1 MNVIK
6 IKTLPSSLYKM
17 KIIVDERET
26 ALYGLLTQQP
36 RDDKKPQI
44 EKRVIPLGDILFTSD
59 DESITYQI
67 IERKSVADL
76 LASVKDGRYA
86 EQSYRLGNCF
96 SNRHNIVYLIEGQV
110 RDHDKKL
117 VFACMASLNYFKGF
131 SITRTVSLVETAQY
145 IEITADK
152 IARELGKGT
161 SPATTSPATTSP
173 ATTSP
178 ATISPATTS
187 PATTSPAIITTDIIE
202 DNTSNIE
209 VQNTT
214 ASTFDYCS
222 VVKVA
227 KKANITRE
235 NIGQL
240 MLMQIPGISSTISGE
255 IMRPFATF
263 AAFIDHLRLEP
274 AYLETIVLE
283 SSGKKRKLGSNVV
296 AAIRDYLL

>member
-1 MNVIK
+1 MS
-6 IKTLPSSLYKM
+6 SSLYKM
-17 KIIVDERET
+17 KIIVDEREA
-26 ALYGLLTQQP
+26 ALYTLLTQYS
-36 RDDKKPQI
+36 RDDKKPKI
-44 EKRVIPLGDILFTSD
+44 EKRVLPLGDILFTSD
-59 DESITYQI
+59 DESITHQV

-96 SNRHNIVYLIEGQV
+96 PNRHNILYLIEGPV

-131 SITRTVSLVETAQY
+131 SITRTVSLAETVQY

-152 IARELGKGT
+152 IARELEKGT
-161 SPATTSPATTSP
+161 SISVSSASVTVSVDTTVTPS
-173 ATTSP
+173 
-178 ATISPATTS
+178 
-187 PATTSPAIITTDIIE
+187 
-202 DNTSNIE
+202 DNAPIVE
-209 VQNTT
+209 VQQAT
-214 ASTFDYCS
+214 STFDYCS

-227 KKANITRE
+227 KKANITRD

-263 AAFIDHLRLEP
+263 AAFIDHLRTEP
-274 AYLETIVLE
+274 AYLDTIVLE
-283 SSGKKRKLGSNVV
+283 SSGKKRKLGSNII
-296 AAIRDYLL
+296 AAIREYLM

>member
-1 MNVIK
+1 MS
-6 IKTLPSSLYKM
+6 SSLYKM

-26 ALYGLLTQQP
+26 ALYTLLTQQP
-36 RDDKKPQI
+36 RDDKKTQI

-96 SNRHNIVYLIEGQV
+96 PNRHNIVYLIEGQV

-117 VFACMASLNYFKGF
+117 VFSCMASLNYFKGF
-131 SITRTVSLVETAQY
+131 SITRTVSLAETAQY

-152 IARELGKGT
+152 IARELGKGS
-161 SPATTSPATTSP
+161 SPASSLATPSPSTT
-173 ATTSP
+173 
-178 ATISPATTS
+178 
-187 PATTSPAIITTDIIE
+187 IIPT
-202 DNTSNIE
+202 E
-209 VQNTT
+209 VVGPTNAETQ
-214 ASTFDYCS
+214 DYCS
-222 VVKVA
+222 VVKVS

-263 AAFIDHLRLEP
+263 AAFIDHLRSEP

>member
-1 MNVIK
+1 M
-6 IKTLPSSLYKM
+6 PSSLYKM
-17 KIIVDERET
+17 KIIVDERES
-26 ALYGLLTQQP
+26 ALYGLLTKDTAKQT
-36 RDDKKPQI
+36 I
-44 EKRVIPLGDILFTSD
+44 EKRVIPLGDILFTND

-67 IERKSVADL
+67 IERKSVSDL

-96 SNRHNIVYLIEGQV
+96 PNRHNIVYLIEGPV
-110 RDHDKKL
+110 RDHDKKM

-131 SITRTVSLVETAQY
+131 SVTRTMSMAETAQY

-152 IARELGKGT
+152 IARELLKGT
-161 SPATTSPATTSP
+161 VVNATTSVPTDNTVTTETLSNVEVPAATT
-173 ATTSP
+173 
-178 ATISPATTS
+178 
-187 PATTSPAIITTDIIE
+187 
-202 DNTSNIE
+202 
-209 VQNTT
+209 Q
-214 ASTFDYCS
+214 DYCS

-263 AAFIDHLRLEP
+263 AAFLDHLRAEP
-274 AYLETIVLE
+274 AYLDNIVLE
-283 SSGKKRKLGSNVV
+283 SSGKKRKLGSNII
-296 AAIRDYLL
+296 AGIRDYLL

>member
-1 MNVIK
+1 MC
-6 IKTLPSSLYKM
+6 SSLYKM
-17 KIIVDERET
+17 KIIVDERES
-26 ALYGLLTQQP
+26 ALYTLLTQQP

-86 EQSYRLGNCF
+86 EQSYRLANCF
-96 SNRHNIVYLIEGQV
+96 PNRHNIVYLIEGQV

-131 SITRTVSLVETAQY
+131 SITRTVSLAETAQY

-161 SPATTSPATTSP
+161 SPATPSPALSPSTVASPTVTSSV
-173 ATTSP
+173 TVTS
-178 ATISPATTS
+178 
-187 PATTSPAIITTDIIE
+187 DICQ

-209 VQNTT
+209 VQNT

-263 AAFIDHLRLEP
+263 AAFIDHLRSEP

-283 SSGKKRKLGSNVV
+283 SSGKKRKLGSNVI
-296 AAIRDYLL
+296 AAIKAYLL

>member
-1 MNVIK
+1 M
-6 IKTLPSSLYKM
+6 PSSLYKM
-17 KIIVDERET
+17 KIIVDERES
-26 ALYGLLTQQP
+26 ALYGLLTKDTPKQT
-36 RDDKKPQI
+36 I
-44 EKRVIPLGDILFTSD
+44 EKRVIPLGDILFTND

-67 IERKSVADL
+67 IERKSVSDL

-96 SNRHNIVYLIEGQV
+96 PNRHNIVYLIEGPV

-131 SITRTVSLVETAQY
+131 SITRTVSLAETAQY

-152 IARELGKGT
+152 IARELSKGSSPASSPAIPSPAS
-161 SPATTSPATTSP
+161 SPATPTNADITS
-173 ATTSP
+173 
-178 ATISPATTS
+178 
-187 PATTSPAIITTDIIE
+187 ITTTHDTPSDVVTNVE
-202 DNTSNIE
+202 A
-209 VQNTT
+209 Q
-214 ASTFDYCS
+214 DYCS

-263 AAFIDHLRLEP
+263 AAFIDHLRSEP

-296 AAIRDYLL
+296 AAIKAYLL

>member
-1 MNVIK
+1 MS
-6 IKTLPSSLYKM
+6 SSLYKM

-26 ALYGLLTQQP
+26 ALYTILTQQP
-36 RDDKKPQI
+36 ARMTI

-96 SNRHNIVYLIEGQV
+96 PNRHNIVYLIEGQV

-131 SITRTVSLVETAQY
+131 SITRTVSLAETAQY

-161 SPATTSPATTSP
+161 SQASSAATPSAATPS
-173 ATTSP
+173 A
-178 ATISPATTS
+178 
-187 PATTSPAIITTDIIE
+187 
-202 DNTSNIE
+202 
-209 VQNTT
+209 
-214 ASTFDYCS
+214 ASTTTIPTEVAGPTNVEAVDYCS

-263 AAFIDHLRLEP
+263 AAFIDHLRSEP

>member
-1 MNVIK
+1 MC
-6 IKTLPSSLYKM
+6 SSLYKM
-17 KIIVDERET
+17 KIIVDERES
-26 ALYGLLTQQP
+26 ALYTILTQQP
-36 RDDKKPQI
+36 ARMTI

-67 IERKSVADL
+67 IERKSIADL

-86 EQSYRLGNCF
+86 EQSYRLANCF
-96 SNRHNIVYLIEGQV
+96 PNRHNIVYLIEGQV

-131 SITRTVSLVETAQY
+131 SITRTVSLAETAQY

-161 SPATTSPATTSP
+161 SPALSPATPSP
-173 ATTSP
+173 ATPSP
-178 ATISPATTS
+178 ATPSQASSPTVPSQATVAS
-187 PATTSPAIITTDIIE
+187 PTVENSVTITTDICQ
-202 DNTSNIE
+202 DNTSIVE
-209 VQNTT
+209 AQNT

-263 AAFIDHLRLEP
+263 AAFIDHLRSEP

-283 SSGKKRKLGSNVV
+283 SSGKKRKLGSNVI
-296 AAIRDYLL
+296 AAIKAYLL

>member
-1 MNVIK
+1 MS
-6 IKTLPSSLYKM
+6 SSLYKM
-17 KIIVDERET
+17 KIIVDEREASLY
-26 ALYGLLTQQP
+26 ALLIQQP
-36 RDDKKPQI
+36 RDDKKPKI
-44 EKRVIPLGDILFTSD
+44 EKRVLPLGDILFTSD
-59 DESITYQI
+59 DESITHQV

-76 LASVKDGRYA
+76 LSSVKDGRYA

-96 SNRHNIVYLIEGQV
+96 PNRHNILYLIEGPV

-131 SITRTVSLVETAQY
+131 SITRTVSLAETAQY

-152 IARELGKGT
+152 IARELEKGT
-161 SPATTSPATTSP
+161 STAPAPVSVAPVNTAHTSTTVTS
-173 ATTSP
+173 S
-178 ATISPATTS
+178 
-187 PATTSPAIITTDIIE
+187 
-202 DNTSNIE
+202 DNAPIVE
-209 VQNTT
+209 VQQAT
-214 ASTFDYCS
+214 STFDYCS

-227 KKANITRE
+227 KKANITRD

-263 AAFIDHLRLEP
+263 AAFIDHLRTEP

-283 SSGKKRKLGSNVV
+283 SSGKKRKLGSNII

>member
-1 MNVIK
+1 M
-6 IKTLPSSLYKM
+6 PSSLYKM
-17 KIIVDERET
+17 KIIVDEREA
-26 ALYGLLTQQP
+26 ALYGLLTK
-36 RDDKKPQI
+36 DTAKQI
-44 EKRVIPLGDILFTSD
+44 NEKRVIPLGDILFTND

-67 IERKSVADL
+67 IERKSVSDL

-96 SNRHNIVYLIEGQV
+96 PNRHNIVYLIEGPV

-131 SITRTVSLVETAQY
+131 SVTRTVSLAETAQY

-152 IARELGKGT
+152 IARELLKGT
-161 SPATTSPATTSP
+161 VVNATTSVPTDNTVTTETPSNVEVQAATT
-173 ATTSP
+173 
-178 ATISPATTS
+178 
-187 PATTSPAIITTDIIE
+187 
-202 DNTSNIE
+202 
-209 VQNTT
+209 Q
-214 ASTFDYCS
+214 DYCS

-263 AAFIDHLRLEP
+263 AAFLDHLRAEP
-274 AYLETIVLE
+274 AYLDNIVLE
-283 SSGKKRKLGSNVV
+283 SSGKKRKLGSNII
-296 AAIRDYLL
+296 AGIRDYLL

>member
-1 MNVIK
+1 
-6 IKTLPSSLYKM
+6 M
-17 KIIVDERET
+17 KIIVDEREA
-26 ALYGLLTQQP
+26 ALYGLLTKDIPKQT
-36 RDDKKPQI
+36 I
-44 EKRVIPLGDILFTSD
+44 EKRVIPLGDILFTND

-67 IERKSVADL
+67 IERKSVSDL

-96 SNRHNIVYLIEGQV
+96 PNRHNIVYLIEGPV
-110 RDHDKKL
+110 RDHDKKM

-131 SITRTVSLVETAQY
+131 SVTRTVSLVETAQY

-152 IARELGKGT
+152 IARELAKGT
-161 SPATTSPATTSP
+161 VIATTSVPTDKTVTTETPSNVEVQAATT
-173 ATTSP
+173 
-178 ATISPATTS
+178 
-187 PATTSPAIITTDIIE
+187 
-202 DNTSNIE
+202 
-209 VQNTT
+209 Q
-214 ASTFDYCS
+214 DYCS

-263 AAFIDHLRLEP
+263 AAFLDHLRAEP
-274 AYLETIVLE
+274 AYLDNIVLE
-283 SSGKKRKLGSNVV
+283 SSGKKRKLGSNII
-296 AAIRDYLL
+296 AGIRDYLL

>member
-1 MNVIK
+1 MFECTRYTS
-6 IKTLPSSLYKM
+6 IKTMSSSLYKM

-26 ALYGLLTQQP
+26 ALYTLLTQQP
-36 RDDKKPQI
+36 HDDKKPQI

-86 EQSYRLGNCF
+86 EQSYRLANCF
-96 SNRHNIVYLIEGQV
+96 PNRHNIVYLIEGPV

-117 VFACMASLNYFKGF
+117 VFSCMASLNYFKGF
-131 SITRTVSLVETAQY
+131 SITRTVSLAETAQY

-152 IARELGKGT
+152 ISRELSKGSSQASSLAT
-161 SPATTSPATTSP
+161 PSPSTT
-173 ATTSP
+173 
-178 ATISPATTS
+178 TIPT
-187 PATTSPAIITTDIIE
+187 
-202 DNTSNIE
+202 E
-209 VQNTT
+209 VVGPTNAETQ
-214 ASTFDYCS
+214 DYCS

-263 AAFIDHLRLEP
+263 AAFIDHLRSEP

-283 SSGKKRKLGSNVV
+283 SSGKKRKLGSNVI
-296 AAIRDYLL
+296 AAIKVYLL

>member
-1 MNVIK
+1 MC
-6 IKTLPSSLYKM
+6 SSLYKM
-17 KIIVDERET
+17 KIIVDERES
-26 ALYGLLTQQP
+26 ALYTLLTQQP

-86 EQSYRLGNCF
+86 EQSYRLANCF
-96 SNRHNIVYLIEGQV
+96 PNRHNIVYLIEGQV

-131 SITRTVSLVETAQY
+131 SITRTVSLAETAQY

-152 IARELGKGT
+152 IARELSKGT
-161 SPATTSPATTSP
+161 SPATPSAASSPAS
-173 ATTSP
+173 
-178 ATISPATTS
+178 
-187 PATTSPAIITTDIIE
+187 SPAITIPT
-202 DNTSNIE
+202 E
-209 VQNTT
+209 VAGPTNVE
-214 ASTFDYCS
+214 AVDYCS
-222 VVKVA
+222 VVKVV

-263 AAFIDHLRLEP
+263 AAFIDHLRSEP

-283 SSGKKRKLGSNVV
+283 SSGKKRKLGSNVI
-296 AAIRDYLL
+296 AAIKAYLL

>member
-1 MNVIK
+1 M
-6 IKTLPSSLYKM
+6 PFSLYKM

-36 RDDKKPQI
+36 ARMTI

-67 IERKSVADL
+67 IERKSIADL

-86 EQSYRLGNCF
+86 EQSYRLANCF
-96 SNRHNIVYLIEGQV
+96 PNRHNIVYLIEGQV

-131 SITRTVSLVETAQY
+131 SITRTVSLAETAQY

-152 IARELGKGT
+152 IARELSKGT
-161 SPATTSPATTSP
+161 SPASSPAIPSQASSPATTSPTVESPTVATSVTV
-173 ATTSP
+173 
-178 ATISPATTS
+178 
-187 PATTSPAIITTDIIE
+187 TTDICQ
-202 DNTSNIE
+202 DNTSSVE
-209 VQNTT
+209 VQNT

-263 AAFIDHLRLEP
+263 AALIDHLRSEP

>member
-1 MNVIK
+1 
-6 IKTLPSSLYKM
+6 M
-17 KIIVDERET
+17 KIIVDEREA
-26 ALYGLLTQQP
+26 ALYGLLIQQP

-67 IERKSVADL
+67 IERKSIADL

-96 SNRHNIVYLIEGQV
+96 PNRHNIVYLIEGQV

-131 SITRTVSLVETAQY
+131 SITRTVSLAETAQY

-152 IARELGKGT
+152 IARELSKGT
-161 SPATTSPATTSP
+161 SQAATTS

-187 PATTSPAIITTDIIE
+187 SATTSSATTSSATISPSTTTIP
-202 DNTSNIE
+202 TE
-209 VQNTT
+209 VAGPTNAETQ
-214 ASTFDYCS
+214 DYCS

-263 AAFIDHLRLEP
+263 AAFIDHLRSEP

-283 SSGKKRKLGSNVV
+283 SSGKKRKLGSNVI
-296 AAIRDYLL
+296 AAIKAYLL

>member
-1 MNVIK
+1 MS
-6 IKTLPSSLYKM
+6 SSLYKM
-17 KIIVDERET
+17 KIIVDEREA
-26 ALYGLLTQQP
+26 ALYTLLIQQP
-36 RDDKKPQI
+36 RDDKKPKI
-44 EKRVIPLGDILFTSD
+44 EKRVLPLGDILFTSD
-59 DESITYQI
+59 DESITHQV

-96 SNRHNIVYLIEGQV
+96 PTRHNILDLIEGPV

-131 SITRTVSLVETAQY
+131 SITRTVSLAETAQY

-152 IARELGKGT
+152 IARELEKGT
-161 SPATTSPATTSP
+161 STAPAPVSVATVSTAHTSTTVTPS
-173 ATTSP
+173 
-178 ATISPATTS
+178 
-187 PATTSPAIITTDIIE
+187 
-202 DNTSNIE
+202 DNTPIVE
-209 VQNTT
+209 VQQAT
-214 ASTFDYCS
+214 STFDYCS

-227 KKANITRE
+227 KKANITRD

-263 AAFIDHLRLEP
+263 AAFIDHLRTEP
-274 AYLETIVLE
+274 AYLDTIVLE
-283 SSGKKRKLGSNVV
+283 SSGKKRKLGSNIIV
-296 AAIRDYLL
+296 AIKEYLL

>member
-1 MNVIK
+1 M
-6 IKTLPSSLYKM
+6 PSSLYKM
-17 KIIVDERET
+17 KIIVDERESV
-26 ALYGLLTQQP
+26 LYGLLTKDTAKQT
-36 RDDKKPQI
+36 I
-44 EKRVIPLGDILFTSD
+44 EKRVIPLGDILFTND

-67 IERKSVADL
+67 IERKSVSDL

-96 SNRHNIVYLIEGQV
+96 PNRHNIVYLIEGPV

-131 SITRTVSLVETAQY
+131 SVTRTMSLAETAQY

-152 IARELGKGT
+152 IARELAKGT
-161 SPATTSPATTSP
+161 AVSVTTNAPLNVETGNSNVVDTPAPNPEPVQTATT
-173 ATTSP
+173 
-178 ATISPATTS
+178 
-187 PATTSPAIITTDIIE
+187 
-202 DNTSNIE
+202 
-209 VQNTT
+209 Q
-214 ASTFDYCS
+214 DYCS

-227 KKANITRE
+227 KKANITRD

-263 AAFIDHLRLEP
+263 AAFLDHLRAEP
-274 AYLETIVLE
+274 AYLDNIVLE
-283 SSGKKRKLGSNVV
+283 SSGKKRKLGSNII
-296 AAIRDYLL
+296 AGIRDYLL

>member
-1 MNVIK
+1 M
-6 IKTLPSSLYKM
+6 SSLYKM
-17 KIIVDERET
+17 KIIVDERE
-26 ALYGLLTQQP
+26 ASLYALLTQQP
-36 RDDKKPQI
+36 RDDKKPRI
-44 EKRVIPLGDILFTSD
+44 EKRVLPLGDILFTSD
-59 DESITYQI
+59 DESITYQV

-96 SNRHNIVYLIEGQV
+96 PNRHNILYLIEGPV

-131 SITRTVSLVETAQY
+131 SITRTVSLAETAQY

-152 IARELGKGT
+152 IARELEKGT
-161 SPATTSPATTSP
+161 SVSVSSAPATVSVATVSTAHTSTTVTPS
-173 ATTSP
+173 
-178 ATISPATTS
+178 
-187 PATTSPAIITTDIIE
+187 
-202 DNTSNIE
+202 DNAPIVE
-209 VQNTT
+209 VQQAT
-214 ASTFDYCS
+214 STFDYCS

-227 KKANITRE
+227 KKANITRD

-263 AAFIDHLRLEP
+263 AAFIDHLRTEP
-274 AYLETIVLE
+274 AYLDTIVLE
-283 SSGKKRKLGSNVV
+283 SSGKKRKLGSNII
-296 AAIRDYLL
+296 AAIKEYLL

>member
-1 MNVIK
+1 MS
-6 IKTLPSSLYKM
+6 SSLYKM
-17 KIIVDERET
+17 KIIVDEREA
-26 ALYGLLTQQP
+26 ALYALLIQQP
-36 RDDKKPQI
+36 RDDKKPKI
-44 EKRVIPLGDILFTSD
+44 EKRVLPLGDILFTSD
-59 DESITYQI
+59 DESITHQV

-76 LASVKDGRYA
+76 LSSVKDGRYA

-96 SNRHNIVYLIEGQV
+96 PNRHNILYLIEGPV

-131 SITRTVSLVETAQY
+131 SITRTVSLAETAQY

-152 IARELGKGT
+152 IARELEKGT
-161 SPATTSPATTSP
+161 SVSVSSAPTTVSTAHTSTTVTPS
-173 ATTSP
+173 
-178 ATISPATTS
+178 
-187 PATTSPAIITTDIIE
+187 
-202 DNTSNIE
+202 DNTPIVE
-209 VQNTT
+209 VQQAT
-214 ASTFDYCS
+214 STFDYCS

-227 KKANITRE
+227 KKANITRD

-263 AAFIDHLRLEP
+263 AAFIDHLRTEP
-274 AYLETIVLE
+274 TYLDTIVLE
-283 SSGKKRKLGSNVV
+283 SSGKKRKLGSNII

>member
-1 MNVIK
+1 MS
-6 IKTLPSSLYKM
+6 SSLYKM
-17 KIIVDERET
+17 KIIVDEREASLY
-26 ALYGLLTQQP
+26 ALLIQQP
-36 RDDKKPQI
+36 RDDKKPKI
-44 EKRVIPLGDILFTSD
+44 EKRVLPLGDILFTSD
-59 DESITYQI
+59 DESITHQV

-96 SNRHNIVYLIEGQV
+96 PNRHNILYLIEGPV

-131 SITRTVSLVETAQY
+131 SITRTVSLAETAQY

-152 IARELGKGT
+152 IARELEKGT
-161 SPATTSPATTSP
+161 SVISVATVSGTGVSAATVTSSTENVDTS
-173 ATTSP
+173 TNN
-178 ATISPATTS
+178 
-187 PATTSPAIITTDIIE
+187 
-202 DNTSNIE
+202 NTSNIE
-209 VQNTT
+209 VQQAT
-214 ASTFDYCS
+214 STFDYCS

-227 KKANITRE
+227 KKANITRD

-263 AAFIDHLRLEP
+263 AAFIDHLRTEP
-274 AYLETIVLE
+274 AYLDTIVLE
-283 SSGKKRKLGSNVV
+283 SSGKKRKLGSNIV
-296 AAIRDYLL
+296 AAIKEYLL

>member
-1 MNVIK
+1 
-6 IKTLPSSLYKM
+6 M

-26 ALYGLLTQQP
+26 ALYGLLIQQP

-86 EQSYRLGNCF
+86 EQSYRLANCF
-96 SNRHNIVYLIEGQV
+96 PNRHNIVYLIEGQV

-131 SITRTVSLVETAQY
+131 SITRTVSLAETAQY

-152 IARELGKGT
+152 IARELGKGSSPASSLAS
-161 SPATTSPATTSP
+161 SPATPTSAATISSATTTSP
-173 ATTSP
+173 SI
-178 ATISPATTS
+178 TIPT
-187 PATTSPAIITTDIIE
+187 
-202 DNTSNIE
+202 E
-209 VQNTT
+209 VVGPTNAETQ
-214 ASTFDYCS
+214 DYCS

-263 AAFIDHLRLEP
+263 AAFIDHLRSEP
-274 AYLETIVLE
+274 TYLETIVLE

-296 AAIRDYLL
+296 AAIKAYLL

>member
-1 MNVIK
+1 
-6 IKTLPSSLYKM
+6 M
-17 KIIVDERET
+17 KIIVDEREASLY
-26 ALYGLLTQQP
+26 ALLIQQP
-36 RDDKKPQI
+36 RDDKKPKI
-44 EKRVIPLGDILFTSD
+44 EKRVLPLGDILFTSD
-59 DESITYQI
+59 DESITHQV

-76 LASVKDGRYA
+76 LSSVKDGRYA

-96 SNRHNIVYLIEGQV
+96 PNRHNILYLIEGPV

-131 SITRTVSLVETAQY
+131 SITRTVSLAETAQY

-152 IARELGKGT
+152 IARELEKGT
-161 SPATTSPATTSP
+161 SISGTGVSAATVSSASATVSSD
-173 ATTSP
+173 TTVTPS
-178 ATISPATTS
+178 S
-187 PATTSPAIITTDIIE
+187 
-202 DNTSNIE
+202 DNAPNVE
-209 VQNTT
+209 VQQAT
-214 ASTFDYCS
+214 STFDYCS

-227 KKANITRE
+227 KKANITRD

-263 AAFIDHLRLEP
+263 AAFIDHLRAEP
-274 AYLETIVLE
+274 AYLDTIVLE
-283 SSGKKRKLGSNVV
+283 SSGKKRKLGSNIV

>member
-1 MNVIK
+1 
-6 IKTLPSSLYKM
+6 LSLYQHKDNAILSLQM
-17 KIIVDERET
+17 KIIVDERE
-26 ALYGLLTQQP
+26 ASLYALLTQQP
-36 RDDKKPQI
+36 CDNKKSKI
-44 EKRVIPLGDILFTSD
+44 EKRVLPLGDILFTSD
-59 DESITYQI
+59 DESITHQV

-96 SNRHNIVYLIEGQV
+96 PNRHNILYLIEGPV

-131 SITRTVSLVETAQY
+131 SITRTVSLAETAQY

-152 IARELGKGT
+152 IARELEKGT
-161 SPATTSPATTSP
+161 SVSGTGVISTAPA
-173 ATTSP
+173 P
-178 ATISPATTS
+178 ATISTDTTTVTPS
-187 PATTSPAIITTDIIE
+187 
-202 DNTSNIE
+202 DNTPIVE
-209 VQNTT
+209 VQQAT
-214 ASTFDYCS
+214 STFDYCS

-227 KKANITRE
+227 KKANITRD

-263 AAFIDHLRLEP
+263 AAFIDHLRTEP
-274 AYLETIVLE
+274 AYLDTIVLE
-283 SSGKKRKLGSNVV
+283 SSGKKRKLGSNIIT
-296 AAIRDYLL
+296 AIRDYLL

>member
-1 MNVIK
+1 MFECTRYTS
-6 IKTLPSSLYKM
+6 IKTISSSLYKM

-26 ALYGLLTQQP
+26 ALYGLLIQQP

-86 EQSYRLGNCF
+86 EQSYRLANCF
-96 SNRHNIVYLIEGQV
+96 PNRHNIVYLIEGQV

-117 VFACMASLNYFKGF
+117 VFSCMASLNYFKGF
-131 SITRTVSLVETAQY
+131 SITRTVSLAETAQY

-152 IARELGKGT
+152 IARELSKGT
-161 SPATTSPATTSP
+161 SPATPSAASTNADITS
-173 ATTSP
+173 
-178 ATISPATTS
+178 
-187 PATTSPAIITTDIIE
+187 ITTTHDTPSDVVTNVE
-202 DNTSNIE
+202 A
-209 VQNTT
+209 Q
-214 ASTFDYCS
+214 DYCS
-222 VVKVA
+222 VVKVS

-263 AAFIDHLRLEP
+263 AAFIDYLRSEP
-274 AYLETIVLE
+274 TYLDTIVLE

-296 AAIRDYLL
+296 VAIRDYLL

>member
-1 MNVIK
+1 
-6 IKTLPSSLYKM
+6 M
-17 KIIVDERET
+17 KIIVDERES
-26 ALYGLLTQQP
+26 ALYTILTQQP
-36 RDDKKPQI
+36 ARMTI

-67 IERKSVADL
+67 IERKSIADL

-86 EQSYRLGNCF
+86 EQSYRLANCF
-96 SNRHNIVYLIEGQV
+96 PNRHNIVYLIEGQV

-131 SITRTVSLVETAQY
+131 SITRTVSLAETAQY

-161 SPATTSPATTSP
+161 SPALSPATTSP
-173 ATTSP
+173 ASSSTASSSTVPSSTASSSTVPSQASSP
-178 ATISPATTS
+178 TVANSVT
-187 PATTSPAIITTDIIE
+187 ITTDICQ
-202 DNTSNIE
+202 DNTSN
-209 VQNTT
+209 VDAQNT

-263 AAFIDHLRLEP
+263 SAFIDHLRSEP

-283 SSGKKRKLGSNVV
+283 SSGKKRKLGSNVI

>member
-1 MNVIK
+1 
-6 IKTLPSSLYKM
+6 M
-17 KIIVDERET
+17 KIIIDERES

-36 RDDKKPQI
+36 RDDKKPKI

-178 ATISPATTS
+178 ATTSPATTS
-187 PATTSPAIITTDIIE
+187 PATTSPATTSPATTSPATITTDIIE

>member
-1 MNVIK
+1 M
-6 IKTLPSSLYKM
+6 PFSLYKM
-17 KIIVDERET
+17 KIIVDEREA
-26 ALYGLLTQQP
+26 ALYGLLTKDTPKQT
-36 RDDKKPQI
+36 I
-44 EKRVIPLGDILFTSD
+44 EKRVIPLGDILFTND

-67 IERKSVADL
+67 IERKSVSDL

-96 SNRHNIVYLIEGQV
+96 PNRHNIVYLIEGPV

-131 SITRTVSLVETAQY
+131 SVTRTMSLSETAQY

-152 IARELGKGT
+152 IARELAKGT
-161 SPATTSPATTSP
+161 VVSVTSASVNVEVTNGKTDAANTVETPVPNPEPVQTATT
-173 ATTSP
+173 
-178 ATISPATTS
+178 
-187 PATTSPAIITTDIIE
+187 
-202 DNTSNIE
+202 
-209 VQNTT
+209 Q
-214 ASTFDYCS
+214 DYCS

-227 KKANITRE
+227 KKANITRD

-263 AAFIDHLRLEP
+263 AAFLDHLRAEP
-274 AYLETIVLE
+274 AYLDNIVLE
-283 SSGKKRKLGSNVV
+283 SSGKKRKLGSNII
-296 AAIRDYLL
+296 AGIRDYLL

>member
-1 MNVIK
+1 M
-6 IKTLPSSLYKM
+6 PFSLYKM
-17 KIIVDERET
+17 KIIVDEREA
-26 ALYGLLTQQP
+26 ALYALLTQQP

-44 EKRVIPLGDILFTSD
+44 EKRVLPLGDILFTSD
-59 DESITYQI
+59 DESITHQV

-96 SNRHNIVYLIEGQV
+96 PNRHNILYLIEGPV

-131 SITRTVSLVETAQY
+131 SITRTMSLMETAQY

-161 SPATTSPATTSP
+161 SISGTSAPATSSSTNVSADTIVTPSDNAAIVEAEPAT
-173 ATTSP
+173 
-178 ATISPATTS
+178 
-187 PATTSPAIITTDIIE
+187 
-202 DNTSNIE
+202 
-209 VQNTT
+209 
-214 ASTFDYCS
+214 STFDYCS

-227 KKANITRE
+227 KKANITRD

-263 AAFIDHLRLEP
+263 AAFIDHLRAEP
-274 AYLETIVLE
+274 AYLNTIVLE
-283 SSGKKRKLGSNVV
+283 SSGKKRKLGSNIV

>member
-1 MNVIK
+1 
-6 IKTLPSSLYKM
+6 M
-17 KIIVDERET
+17 KIIVDERES
-26 ALYGLLTQQP
+26 ALYTILTQQP
-36 RDDKKPQI
+36 ARMTI

-67 IERKSVADL
+67 IERKSIADL

-86 EQSYRLGNCF
+86 EQSYRLANCF
-96 SNRHNIVYLIEGQV
+96 PNRHNIVYLIEGQV

-131 SITRTVSLVETAQY
+131 SITRTVSLAETAQY

-161 SPATTSPATTSP
+161 SPATTSPASSSTASSSTVPSP
-173 ATTSP
+173 ASSSTVPSP
-178 ATISPATTS
+178 ASSPTVANSVT
-187 PATTSPAIITTDIIE
+187 ITTDICQ
-202 DNTSNIE
+202 DNTSN
-209 VQNTT
+209 VDAQNT

-263 AAFIDHLRLEP
+263 AAFIDHLRSEP

-283 SSGKKRKLGSNVV
+283 SSGKKRKLGSNVIT
-296 AAIRDYLL
+296 AIRDYLL

>member
-1 MNVIK
+1 M
-6 IKTLPSSLYKM
+6 PSSLYKM
-17 KIIVDERET
+17 KIIVDEREA
-26 ALYGLLTQQP
+26 ALYGLLTKDIPKQT
-36 RDDKKPQI
+36 I
-44 EKRVIPLGDILFTSD
+44 EKRVIPLGDILFTND

-67 IERKSVADL
+67 IERKSVSDL

-96 SNRHNIVYLIEGQV
+96 PNRHNIVYLIEGPV

-131 SITRTVSLVETAQY
+131 SVTRTMSLAETAQY

-152 IARELGKGT
+152 IARELVKGT
-161 SPATTSPATTSP
+161 VVSVSNTSLNVEATNANVVETPAPNPEPVQTATT
-173 ATTSP
+173 
-178 ATISPATTS
+178 
-187 PATTSPAIITTDIIE
+187 
-202 DNTSNIE
+202 
-209 VQNTT
+209 Q
-214 ASTFDYCS
+214 DYCS

-227 KKANITRE
+227 KKANITRD

-263 AAFIDHLRLEP
+263 AAFLDHLRAEP
-274 AYLETIVLE
+274 AYLDNIVLE
-283 SSGKKRKLGSNVV
+283 SSGKKRKLGSNII
-296 AAIRDYLL
+296 AGIRDYLL

>member
-1 MNVIK
+1 M
-6 IKTLPSSLYKM
+6 PFSLYKM
-17 KIIVDERET
+17 KIIVDEREA

-36 RDDKKPQI
+36 HDNKKPQI

-67 IERKSVADL
+67 IERKSIADL

-86 EQSYRLGNCF
+86 EQSYRLANCF
-96 SNRHNIVYLIEGQV
+96 PNRHNIVYLIEGQV

-131 SITRTVSLVETAQY
+131 SITRTVSLAETAQY

-161 SPATTSPATTSP
+161 SAATSSAIPSQASSPASSP
-173 ATTSP
+173 ASTNADITS
-178 ATISPATTS
+178 
-187 PATTSPAIITTDIIE
+187 ITTTHDTPSDVVTNVE
-202 DNTSNIE
+202 A
-209 VQNTT
+209 Q
-214 ASTFDYCS
+214 DYCS

-263 AAFIDHLRLEP
+263 AAFIDHLRSEP
-274 AYLETIVLE
+274 TYLDTIVLE
-283 SSGKKRKLGSNVV
+283 TSGKKRKLGSNVV
-296 AAIRDYLL
+296 AAIKAYLL

>member
-1 MNVIK
+1 MFECTRYTS
-6 IKTLPSSLYKM
+6 IKTISSSLYKM
-17 KIIVDERET
+17 KIIVDEREA
-26 ALYGLLTQQP
+26 ALYGLLIQQP
-36 RDDKKPQI
+36 SDDKKPQI

-67 IERKSVADL
+67 IERKSIADL

-96 SNRHNIVYLIEGQV
+96 PNRHNIVYLIEGQV

-131 SITRTVSLVETAQY
+131 SITRTVSLAETAQY

-152 IARELGKGT
+152 IARELSKGT
-161 SPATTSPATTSP
+161 SPATPSAASSPATTSPATPSAASSP
-173 ATTSP
+173 AS
-178 ATISPATTS
+178 
-187 PATTSPAIITTDIIE
+187 SPAITIPT
-202 DNTSNIE
+202 E
-209 VQNTT
+209 VVGPTNAETQ
-214 ASTFDYCS
+214 DYCS

-263 AAFIDHLRLEP
+263 AAFIDHLRSEP
-274 AYLETIVLE
+274 TYLETIVLE